1 MDSGRDGVAAGSD
14 SGGSQRR
21 QDDVE
26 SVGDNAVEALGGQDR
41 HRTSD
46 GGTGVSTEHHQSRS
60 GRMSVLGERHGG
72 VRGQLTQTQ
81 SNDQGSGP
89 RERAGRVAVT
99 APTVAQT
106 ASNRVSDD
114 DCGSSPPPI
123 PCAATARAAEAEP
136 TAVPRRVAV
145 CSAALTGVLRSSAR
159 RDVRADLLRRRRVR
173 KKSPGELLYGE
184 PAASARQREL
194 PC

>member
-26 SVGDNAVEALGGQDR
+26 SVGDNSVEALGGQDR
-41 HRTSD
+41 HRTSN

-72 VRGQLTQTQ
+72 VRGELTQTQ

-89 RERAGRVAVT
+89 PREGGKGGRHGA
-99 APTVAQT
+99 
-106 ASNRVSDD
+106 D
-114 DCGSSPPPI
+114 G
-123 PCAATARAAEAEP
+123 CADGEQQ
-136 TAVPRRVAV
+136 
-145 CSAALTGVLRSSAR
+145 GQ
-159 RDVRADLLRRRRVR
+159 RRR
-173 KKSPGELLYGE
+173 LWQL
-184 PAASARQREL
+184 ASADPVRGDSESSRSGTDSCPPEGRGLLGCSHWRSQV
-194 PC
+194 

>member
-26 SVGDNAVEALGGQDR
+26 SVGDNSVEALGGQDR

-89 RERAGRVAVT
+89 
-99 APTVAQT
+99 P
-106 ASNRVSDD
+106 
-114 DCGSSPPPI
+114 
-123 PCAATARAAEAEP
+123 
-136 TAVPRRVAV
+136 
-145 CSAALTGVLRSSAR
+145 
-159 RDVRADLLRRRRVR
+159 
-173 KKSPGELLYGE
+173 
-184 PAASARQREL
+184 
-194 PC
+194 